1 MTSLNVEQLVRLVE
15 GHVAIDPREEL
26 SLQIFRQ
33 EVIVLTDPC
42 NEHANITHVTAS
54 GIVAS
59 AMGTVLHLHKRLNIW
74 LQPGGHIDSGEHPSE
89 AALREAQ
96 EETGLHVRHPTG
108 GPLFFH
114 LDVHPGPR
122 GHTHLDLRYL
132 LLGDPEETP
141 APGVDESQQVQ
152 WFAWGEALRIADPG
166 LVGALQ
172 KAEELIA
179 QH

>member
-1 MTSLNVEQLVRLVE
+1 MNVEQLVKLVE

-26 SLQIFRQ
+26 SLQLFRQ
-33 EVIVLTDPC
+33 EVIGLTDPC

-59 AMGTVLHLHKRLNIW
+59 TMGTVLHLHKRLNIW
-74 LQPGGHIDSGEHPSE
+74 LQPGGHIESGEHPSE

-96 EETGLHVRHPTG
+96 EETGLDVRHPATG
-108 GPLFFH
+108 AQFFH
-114 LDVHPGPR
+114 VDVHPGPR
-122 GHTHLDLRYL
+122 GHTHLDVRYL
-132 LLGDPEETP
+132 LLADPKQAP

-152 WFAWGEALRIADPG
+152 WFSWSEALLMADPG

-172 KAEELIA
+172 KAQQLLS
-179 QH
+179 QY